1 MCSLKPPRHIS
12 TLPFASVWHPARCF
26 RSTPLNRHRKTG
38 PAGPFRAKT
47 GSDAY
52 SRSRR
57 REPAIA
63 LNRYRGN
70 PHLERVVLRWEVSFH
85 YNRRAR
91 EN

>member
-1 MCSLKPPRHIS
+1 MQPHIHES
-12 TLPFASVWHPARCF
+12 APCRLVLQLRTYRCNAV
-26 RSTPLNRHRKTG
+26 NRRFG
-38 PAGPFRAKT
+38 PNS

-52 SRSRR
+52 SRSSR
-57 REPAIA
+57 RETAIV

-85 YNRRAR
+85 FNRRAR

>member
-1 MCSLKPPRHIS
+1 VIAVESSRPE
-12 TLPFASVWHPARCF
+12 
-26 RSTPLNRHRKTG
+26 NRGVVNLTQE
-38 PAGPFRAKT
+38 
-47 GSDAY
+47 
-52 SRSRR
+52 
-57 REPAIA
+57 EPAIA